1 MPEKIQKRDGRLETW
16 SVDRI
21 ARAIL
26 KSLRASGIKDP
37 LLAHRLAKKVEG
49 YLLDVPVPEQEEVQD
64 IVEQVL
70 MESRLFSVARKYVL
84 YREKR
89 REIRSQ
95 NQAFLDVTDTIDT
108 YVRGKAPEP
117 SEREIPHSFHGLAVH
132 LSGAV
137 QKRYALEQYPEE
149 IRMAHENGYLH
160 IHQLSFGMAGYSA
173 GWSLGKLFAQGFG
186 FKGVCCFGPPR
197 HFDAAL
203 GQMVTFLG
211 AMQSEWASAQSLSH
225 VDTLLAP
232 FVRADGLGY
241 EQVRH
246 CMHTFVHALN
256 GFSRGGDPVIPCS
269 LALDGEPAL
278 TGENAYIAGMSALG
292 TYDEYG
298 PEVEM
303 INRALGDVLCQGD
316 HLGQPFASP
325 VVVYDVSLQSSWIR
339 TVKDTF
345 FRLAQRGGPLYCRF
359 VADDGLRAEPGA
371 GSGTGIS
378 SGRAGHQKWSGFPYA
393 ASEMTGSIGVVS
405 LNLPKL
411 AFLAQGET
419 DFLDLIAEYAEYA
432 RDALE
437 FKRKFM
443 TGYMERGMFPYSRH
457 YLEHGLDHHAGTLG
471 LLGGHEACMNLLGK
485 GIGSQEGTAL
495 MIRVLKGMGGLVQHF
510 TRETGHPYTVTSI
523 MDNQA
528 CYRLAGIDKELY
540 AEIVFSGNGTPRYT
554 NGMYLPVGH
563 GLGDA
568 EWMKYQ
574 GTLLPLFSGGAVA
587 LLNLSRGADSE
598 QLVAMVRKIFSE
610 TQISVMCVRN
620 ETLPC
625 EISCGK
631 GVK

>member
-37 LLAHRLAKKVEG
+37 LLANRLAGKVEEC
-49 YLLDVPVPEQEEVQD
+49 LLDVPVPEQEEVQD

-95 NQAFLDVTDTIDT
+95 DQAFLDVTDTIDS
-108 YVRGKAPEP
+108 YVRGQAPAKYGIG
-117 SEREIPHSFHGLAVH
+117 IPHSFHGLALY

-173 GWSLGKLFAQGFG
+173 GWSLETLLSQGFG
-186 FKGVCCFGPPR
+186 FEGVCCFGPPR

-211 AMQSEWASAQSLSH
+211 AMQSEWASAQSFGH

-232 FVRADGLGY
+232 FVRADSLGY
-241 EQVRH
+241 EQVLH
-246 CMHTFVHALN
+246 YVQNFVHALN
-256 GFSRGGDPVIPCS
+256 GFSRGGEQVTPCS
-269 LALDGEPAL
+269 LAFDGVPAL
-278 TGENAYIAGMSALG
+278 VGKNVHISGMSGLG
-292 TYDEYG
+292 TYDDYG

-303 INRALGDVLCQGD
+303 INRALGETLCHGD
-316 HLGQPFASP
+316 YCGQPFDSP
-325 VVVYDVSLQSSWIR
+325 VLMYDFSLQASWPR
-339 TVKDTF
+339 EQSDTF
-345 FRLAQRGGPLYCRF
+345 LHLVQRGIPVYCRV
-359 VADDGLRAEPGA
+359 VAKDGTGTKPPA
-371 GSGTGIS
+371 GSENEPRGWGL
-378 SGRAGHQKWSGFPYA
+378 GQQPYSGFPYA
-393 ASEMTGSIGVVS
+393 AGEMTGSIGVVS

-443 TGYMERGMFPYSRH
+443 TGYMEKGMFPYSCH
-457 YLEHGLDHHAGTLG
+457 YLDHGLKDHVGTMS

-485 GIGSQEGTAL
+485 GIGSKEGVAL
-495 MIRVLKGMGGLVQHF
+495 MTRVLERMDDLVEKC

-523 MDNQA
+523 MDNRA

-540 AEIVFSGNGTPRYT
+540 SEIVFSGNGSPHYT
-554 NGMYLPVGH
+554 QGMYLPAGH
-563 GLGDA
+563 GLGGADC
-568 EWMKYQ
+568 MHHQ
-574 GTLLPLFSGGAVA
+574 GALLPLFSGGAVA
-587 LLNLSRGADSE
+587 HLDLADPACTE
-598 QLVAMVRKIFSE
+598 QLFPMVRKIFSE
-610 TQISVMCVRN
+610 TRISVMRIHCTV
-620 ETLPC
+620 
-625 EISCGK
+625 S
-631 GVK
+631 

>member
-37 LLAHRLAKKVEG
+37 LLANRLAKKVEEC
-49 YLLDVPVPEQEEVQD
+49 LVDVPVPEQEEVQD

-95 NQAFLDVTDTIDT
+95 DQAFLDVTDTIDS
-108 YVRGKAPEP
+108 YVRGRAPATYEMG
-117 SEREIPHSFHGLAVH
+117 IPHSFHGLALH

-160 IHQLSFGMAGYSA
+160 IHQLSFGMAGYAA
-173 GWSLGKLFAQGFG
+173 GWSLETLLSQGFG
-186 FKGVCCFGPPR
+186 FEGVCCFGPPR

-211 AMQSEWASAQSLSH
+211 AMQSEWASAQSFSH

-232 FVRADGLGY
+232 FIRADNLDY
-241 EQVRH
+241 EQVLH
-246 CMHTFVHALN
+246 CVRNFVHALN
-256 GFSRGGDPVIPCS
+256 GFCRGGEQVTPCS
-269 LALDGEPAL
+269 LAFDGVPSCK
-278 TGENAYIAGMSALG
+278 GKKVSIDGMSGLG
-292 TYDEYG
+292 IYDDYG

-303 INRALGDVLCQGD
+303 INRALGETLGCGD
-316 HLGQPFASP
+316 HLGQPFDSP
-325 VVVYDVSLQSSWIR
+325 VIIYDFSLQASWPSEQS
-339 TVKDTF
+339 DT
-345 FRLAQRGGPLYCRF
+345 LLHLVQKGIPVYCRV
-359 VADDGLRAEPGA
+359 VAPDGSETESPRPNNKPG
-371 GSGTGIS
+371 GWEL
-378 SGRAGHQKWSGFPYA
+378 GRQRYGGFPYA
-393 ASEMTGSIGVVS
+393 AGEMTGSIGVVS

-443 TGYMERGMFPYSRH
+443 TGYMESGMFPYSRH
-457 YLEHGLDHHAGTLG
+457 YLEHGLKDHVGTMSLI
-471 LLGGHEACMNLLGK
+471 GGHEACMNLLGK
-485 GIGSQEGTAL
+485 GLVSGEGVAL
-495 MIRVLKGMGGLVQHF
+495 MTRVLERMNDLVEKCTQ
-510 TRETGHPYTVTSI
+510 ETGHPYTVTSI
-523 MDNQA
+523 MDNRA
-528 CYRLAGIDKELY
+528 CYRLAGIDNELY
-540 AEIVFSGNGTPRYT
+540 SEIVFSGNGLPHYT
-554 NGMYLPVGH
+554 NGMYLPAGH
-563 GLGDA
+563 DFKDA
-568 EWMKYQ
+568 DYLNHQ
-574 GTLLPLFSGGAVA
+574 GRLLPLFSGGAVA
-587 LLNLSRGADSE
+587 YLNLADATQIKELFSR
-598 QLVAMVRKIFSE
+598 VRKIFSE
-610 TQISVMCVRN
+610 TSISLMRIHC
-620 ETLPC
+620 TA
-625 EISCGK
+625 S
-631 GVK
+631 